1 MMTEMNS
8 MMNSVMN
15 NNGEPESI
23 YLGFDPGSA
32 KCGLAVLRSSGEILI
47 HDVVQSEAAID
58 CLRTWQQ
65 RYGVTAIIMGD
76 QTTSK
81 IWLDRLN
88 QSWPDAPPIQRVD
101 ERYSTL
107 AARDRYW
114 ELYPPRGWRKLL
126 PQGMRQ
132 PPRPVDDIAAIVLVE
147 RFLAR
152 STQPSAIN

>member
-1 MMTEMNS
+1 MAGI
-8 MMNSVMN
+8 NSVN
-15 NNGEPESI
+15 SGNGVQDSV

-47 HDVVQSEAAID
+47 HEVVLSEAAIN
-58 CLRTWQQ
+58 CLKIWQQ
-65 RYGVTAIIMGD
+65 RYAVTAIIMGD

-81 IWLDRLN
+81 SWIDRLN
-88 QSWPDAPPIQRVD
+88 QEWPDAPPIQRVD

-126 PQGMRQ
+126 PPGMRQ

-147 RFLAR
+147 RFLGR
-152 STQPSAIN
+152 SANRQPLN

>member
-1 MMTEMNS
+1 MA
-8 MMNSVMN
+8 VDL
-15 NNGEPESI
+15 GAADLRAADLRAVESGAV

-32 KCGLAVLRSSGEILI
+32 KCGLAVLRSSGEILA
-47 HDVVQSEAAID
+47 HEVVRSDGAIEQ
-58 CLRTWQQ
+58 LRQWQQ
-65 RYGVTAIIMGD
+65 QYQATAIIMGD

-81 IWLDRLN
+81 AWVSRLE
-88 QSWPDAPPIQRVD
+88 QGWPDAPPIQRVD

-126 PQGMRQ
+126 PRGLRQ

-147 RFLAR
+147 RFLAN
-152 STQPSAIN
+152 SSPKN